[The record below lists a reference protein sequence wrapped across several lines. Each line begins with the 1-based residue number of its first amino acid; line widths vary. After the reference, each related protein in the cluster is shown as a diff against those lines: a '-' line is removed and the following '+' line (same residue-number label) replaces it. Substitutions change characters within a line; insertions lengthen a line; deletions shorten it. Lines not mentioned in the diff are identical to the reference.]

1 MTNGALVYCCAGL
14 GVAFSVDWGIS
25 VAGNVAIGGAVLVL
39 EVYLVEESR
48 TSELQSP
55 PHRCKEL
62 PSEFQLLVDSLVLQK
77 ALAQDMMAAMEY
89 RENSSGLGT
98 PLSAPTKLLQLLLGF
113 PERQEAQLSARFVL
127 VLLTDLMSQLLGLP
141 Q

>member
-14 GVAFSVDWGIS
+14 G
-25 VAGNVAIGGAVLVL
+25 LVL